1 MAESANKEVV
11 SAETAN
17 TEVVNTEVKTTE
29 VKAAEVPAKKEKS
42 AKKDKAPK
50 KSWLKGLKSEF
61 KKIMW
66 PDKNTLLKQTVAV
79 VSITA
84 VAGMLISVLDSVALQ
99 IINFLV
105 K

>member
-1 MAESANKEVV
+1 MAESANKEIV
-11 SAETAN
+11 S
-17 TEVVNTEVKTTE
+17 TEAADTV
-29 VKAAEVPAKKEKS
+29 VKAAEAPAKKEKS

-61 KKIMW
+61 KKVMW

-84 VAGMLISVLDSVALQ
+84 AAGILISVLDSFALQ

>member
-1 MAESANKEVV
+1 MAE
-11 SAETAN
+11 
-17 TEVVNTEVKTTE
+17 
-29 VKAAEVPAKKEKS
+29 S

-50 KSWLKGLKSEF
+50 KSWFKGLKSEF

-66 PDKNTLLKQTVAV
+66 TDKNTLLKQTVAV

-84 VAGMLISVLDSVALQ
+84 VAGVLISVLDSIALQ
-99 IINFLV
+99 VINFLV